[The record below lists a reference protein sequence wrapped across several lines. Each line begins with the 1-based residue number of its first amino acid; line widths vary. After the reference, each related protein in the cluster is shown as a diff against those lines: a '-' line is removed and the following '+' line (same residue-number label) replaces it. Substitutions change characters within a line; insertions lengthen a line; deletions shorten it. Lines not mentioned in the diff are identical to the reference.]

1 MCAFIPAVK
10 FLSLYCP
17 FQLVYNVNKLIFV
30 FFFTEDMLPMEVEL
44 ISSTTTQMSE
54 VGILSVTSK
63 DRHLFKVL
71 SAVFKIHISMILAT
85 YFMTYHTIMTE
96 NEDYIEGLKMARKI
110 GDNIT
115 NTLRTMLHND
125 NIKVFPY
132 R

>member
-1 MCAFIPAVK
+1 
-10 FLSLYCP
+10 
-17 FQLVYNVNKLIFV
+17 
-30 FFFTEDMLPMEVEL
+30 
-44 ISSTTTQMSE
+44 
-54 VGILSVTSK
+54 
-63 DRHLFKVL
+63 
-71 SAVFKIHISMILAT
+71 MILAT

>member
-1 MCAFIPAVK
+1 
-10 FLSLYCP
+10 
-17 FQLVYNVNKLIFV
+17 
-30 FFFTEDMLPMEVEL
+30 MEVEL

>member
-10 FLSLYCP
+10 FLSLDCP
-17 FQLVYNVNKLIFV
+17 FQIVYNVNKLIFV

-44 ISSTTTQMSE
+44 ISSTTKQMSE
-54 VGILSVTSK
+54 VGILSVSSK

>member
-1 MCAFIPAVK
+1 
-10 FLSLYCP
+10 
-17 FQLVYNVNKLIFV
+17 
-30 FFFTEDMLPMEVEL
+30 MEVEL
-44 ISSTTTQMSE
+44 ISSTTRQMSE

-63 DRHLFKVL
+63 ELHQKTVICL
-71 SAVFKIHISMILAT
+71 SFCQQFFKIHISMILAT